1 MLLKVTLLKVNV
13 VKGVLLIYEH
23 SCSRFE
29 EMLFMSVQ
37 KKGDWEIRLV
47 NRVRFI
53 AARCLIVSQFPLEY
67 KCIMLSLGHV

>member
-1 MLLKVTLLKVNV
+1 
-13 VKGVLLIYEH
+13 
-23 SCSRFE
+23 
-29 EMLFMSVQ
+29 MLFMSVQ